1 MGSQKA
7 QPGRLVKTEA
17 LVSMPWFERNGSS
30 CIFARVSGSLLPRG
44 PHPGW
49 MPPRPL
55 RVLPLRPASASS
67 VGAFCSRGKRRVT
80 VLSLSWLREASFS
93 SPGFQGME
101 ESGERLDQLL
111 VRRNAPRGFLR
122 ACYMSLNEVKQKE
135 KRNCCH
141 RRRFQWCFKHS
152 FPRID
157 VLHLAV
163 RESWSEG
170 DY

>member
-1 MGSQKA
+1 VGSQKA

-17 LVSMPWFERNGSS
+17 LVSMPWFERSGSS

-67 VGAFCSRGKRRVT
+67 IGAFCSRGKQTVT
-80 VLSLSWLREASFS
+80 VLSLSRLREASFS
-93 SPGFQGME
+93 SPGFRGME
-101 ESGERLDQLL
+101 EAGERLDQLM
-111 VRRNAPRGFLR
+111 VRRNAPQGFLR
-122 ACYMSLNEVKQKE
+122 ACHTSLNEVKQKE
-135 KRNCCH
+135 KRNYC
-141 RRRFQWCFKHS
+141 RRRWFQWCFKHS

-157 VLHLAV
+157 VLYPAV
-163 RESWSEG
+163 SESRSEG